1 MGPTGLCGWLVGI
14 DRVSRGRPV
23 VESGWPSRIS
33 NQWAAEVGAELRRIR
48 RLLRQTFAADLARA
62 DLTAPQVGVLS
73 LLAAADGQ
81 ALSDLS
87 HQLHLSHSTV
97 SGIVDRL
104 ARKGLVERRVDAQ
117 DRRVSRVFLS
127 APVAAY
133 TRATLPARQ
142 QGPLLRVVGRAT
154 PEQREAIRSGLLLL
168 RRLLEHEAHETDS
181 SGGDHA

>member
-1 MGPTGLCGWLVGI
+1 MAEQDL
-14 DRVSRGRPV
+14 
-23 VESGWPSRIS
+23 
-33 NQWAAEVGAELRRIR
+33 NQWADEVGAELRRIR
-48 RLLRQTFAADLARA
+48 RLLRQSFAADVARA

-73 LLAAADGQ
+73 LLVAADGQ

-104 ARKGLVERRVDAQ
+104 ARKGLVERRVDAR
-117 DRRVSRVFLS
+117 DRRISRVFLT

-142 QGPLLRVVGRAT
+142 QGPLLRVLTRAT